1 MLRPVL
7 LLLLSFVLA
16 SCTDE
21 EHSGLDPQADRSP
34 PELYS
39 FEVVQE
45 NGQSYAVWE
54 ANEPVRAVI
63 EYGQSSDELYR
74 HTYSVAKDYRT
85 AGIVKLVAVPAGT
98 YAWSVRLR
106 DQAGNEVARTLQSPE
121 RFTVDVSSAGEPLFY
136 AMIDVGWGD
145 AHFLRAPDGTTTLID
160 AGDPKDGSTVRR
172 FLAQE
177 GVRALNFASLT
188 HLHEDHM
195 GGFYGNE
202 SKRRDGLFRVFTSG
216 AAPIPCDTFLDI
228 RNKSRT
234 NDYYTELLSSM
245 ENHPQIGRHVL
256 LERGASS
263 ESEPAL
269 QWGDGLRV
277 DLLAAGKKDNVLPN
291 FLQRTEVGE
300 IENNDSMVYR
310 VQYGS
315 FVLLLM
321 GDGEFA
327 TEEFLQSHW
336 PAERLQASVLK
347 TGHHGA
353 NDATS
358 QEFLEIVNPRV
369 GLISHAVSE
378 NPGLEHPKVMERLR
392 QQGADYY
399 ASDRVIPNRERI
411 SSGARGDILLWT
423 DGEAFTIVAVPTR
436 FE

>member
-1 MLRPVL
+1 
-7 LLLLSFVLA
+7 
-16 SCTDE
+16 
-21 EHSGLDPQADRSP
+21 
-34 PELYS
+34 
-39 FEVVQE
+39 
-45 NGQSYAVWE
+45 
-54 ANEPVRAVI
+54 
-63 EYGQSSDELYR
+63 
-74 HTYSVAKDYRT
+74 
-85 AGIVKLVAVPAGT
+85 
-98 YAWSVRLR
+98 
-106 DQAGNEVARTLQSPE
+106 
-121 RFTVDVSSAGEPLFY
+121 
-136 AMIDVGWGD
+136 
-145 AHFLRAPDGTTTLID
+145 
-160 AGDPKDGSTVRR
+160 
-172 FLAQE
+172 
-177 GVRALNFASLT
+177 
-188 HLHEDHM
+188 
-195 GGFYGNE
+195 
-202 SKRRDGLFRVFTSG
+202 
-216 AAPIPCDTFLDI
+216 
-228 RNKSRT
+228 
-234 NDYYTELLSSM
+234 
-245 ENHPQIGRHVL
+245 VL